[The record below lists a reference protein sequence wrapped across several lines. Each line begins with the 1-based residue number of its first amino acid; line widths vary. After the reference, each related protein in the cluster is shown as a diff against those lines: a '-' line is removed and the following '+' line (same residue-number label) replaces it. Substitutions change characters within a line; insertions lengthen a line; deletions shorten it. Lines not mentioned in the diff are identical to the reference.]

1 MKKHRLNIY
10 PEMKEEAY
18 LSLKN
23 DIEKNGYDFKFPIW
37 IYEDEIIDGW
47 NRHKACKEL
56 GIIPTYEKFIGDET
70 QAINFILRTNNRR
83 DLTTYQRTLLA
94 FEFEQM
100 FREKAKKS
108 KSIKVSHFRNT
119 GEVLQKSAKPDT
131 RKELAKI
138 AKVSHDTISK
148 VKKIQEKAPEEV
160 KQKLATGE
168 VSINAAYKEIKKEEK
183 KKERDEKI
191 QQVKQKIETENL
203 TTLNKKYHVIAID
216 PPWAY
221 NEKGGFS
228 SDDYDAQNNR
238 GAVDYPTM
246 TVQQIKQ
253 IELPAADDCVLFL
266 WTTHAFLKDS
276 FDIMQNWGFE
286 YKATIVWDKVK
297 MGMGRNIRMQCEF
310 CLLGIKGKP
319 IIQGSSERDIITES
333 RREHSRKP
341 EAFYE
346 MVERMCIGNKL
357 DYFSRQTRN
366 NWEHYGA
373 EQGQF

>member
-47 NRHKACKEL
+47 NRYKACKEL

-100 FREKAKKS
+100 FREKAKQNQIRTS
-108 KSIKVSHFRNT
+108 KNRVRQISDKQEI
-119 GEVLQKSAKPDT
+119 DT
-131 RKELAKI
+131 KKELAKI

-203 TTLNKKYHVIAID
+203 TTIDKKYHVIAID

-246 TVQQIKQ
+246 TVEQIKQ

-286 YKATIVWDKVK
+286 YKANIVWDKVK

-310 CLLGIKGKP
+310 CLLGVKGKP
-319 IIQGSSERDIITES
+319 IIQGSSERDIITEA